1 MPSTA
6 GKTDHVLI
14 ATAVLWMSVS
24 LNAPT
29 TTAQTTRPASTAA
42 IKMVTTLGATRA
54 ETVTAVLLRASHH
67 LDMTA
72 LESVGAQQS
81 RIVVVCATVTTSVL
95 GAETL
100 MHAIMTQMLLSI
112 AVVALRHS
120 MIKLTAKEMLSR
132 RQLLLPPQHAI
143 SMTAKAL
150 AKETHAKILV
160 DCVEVMGLVA

>member
-1 MPSTA
+1 M
-6 GKTDHVLI
+6 DHALI
-14 ATAVLWMSVS
+14 VTAVQWMSVS
-24 LNAPT
+24 LHVLT
-29 TTAQTTRPASTAA
+29 TTAQITQPALTAVT
-42 IKMVTTLGATRA
+42 KMVMMLDATRA

-81 RIVVVCATVTTSVL
+81 RIVVVCATVTTSVS

-132 RQLLLPPQHAI
+132 QQLLPPPPHAI

>member
-24 LNAPT
+24 LNALT

-54 ETVTAVLLRASHH
+54 ETVTAVLLPASHH
-67 LDMTA
+67 LGMTV
-72 LESVGAQQS
+72 LENVEARQS
-81 RIVVVCATVTTSVL
+81 RIVVVCAMVTTSVS

-100 MHAIMTQMLLSI
+100 MHATMIQMLRSI
-112 AVVALRHS
+112 VVVALRHS
-120 MIKLTAKEMLSR
+120 MIKLIAKVMISR
-132 RQLLLPPQHAI
+132 RQLPPRPQHVP
-143 SMTAKAL
+143 SMTVKAL
-150 AKETHAKILV
+150 AKETQAKILA
-160 DCVEVMGLVA
+160 DCVEATGLVA

>member
-1 MPSTA
+1 M
-6 GKTDHVLI
+6 DHALI
-14 ATAVLWMSVS
+14 VTAVQWMSVS
-24 LNAPT
+24 LNVLT
-29 TTAQTTRPASTAA
+29 TTAQITQPALTAVT
-42 IKMVTTLGATRA
+42 KMVMMLDATRA

-81 RIVVVCATVTTSVL
+81 RIVVVCATVTTSVS

-100 MHAIMTQMLLSI
+100 MRAIMTQMLLSI

-132 RQLLLPPQHAI
+132 QQLLPPPQHAI
-143 SMTAKAL
+143 STTAKAL

-160 DCVEVMGLVA
+160 DCVEVTGLAA

>member
-1 MPSTA
+1 MGHA
-6 GKTDHVLI
+6 LI
-14 ATAVLWMSVS
+14 VTAVQWMSVS
-24 LNAPT
+24 LNVLT
-29 TTAQTTRPASTAA
+29 TTAQITQPALTAVT
-42 IKMVTTLGATRA
+42 KMVMILDATRV

-72 LESVGAQQS
+72 LENVGAQQS
-81 RIVVVCATVTTSVL
+81 RIVVVCATVITSVL

-132 RQLLLPPQHAI
+132 RQLLPPPQHAI